1 MMTFQGVDERRN
13 IAETIEAMNVKRGRG
28 VLRGFSRTRP
38 SERGIAVA
46 AGSPG
51 VWELRCG
58 MGLFTSGGRMR
69 PASDTARRDVSPLL
83 GESGGYGVRLDCHS
97 KSPQ

>member
-38 SERGIAVA
+38 SERGIAFA

-51 VWELRCG
+51 VWELG
-58 MGLFTSGGRMR
+58 SGVGLFTSGGRMR
-69 PASDTARRDVSPLL
+69 DADDSSIRYLRGSRRRLPYRAR
-83 GESGGYGVRLDCHS
+83 
-97 KSPQ
+97 